1 MYVWLTLIQISV
13 DFAQNGVDVTM
24 LQRTPTFVMSVDKG
38 QAVMGQSSIYEDHRE
53 RVADVSSV
61 WSLQ

>member
-1 MYVWLTLIQISV
+1 VQISV

-38 QAVMGQSSIYEDHRE
+38 QALMGQSHWLFKIFI
-53 RVADVSSV
+53 V
-61 WSLQ
+61 